1 MTTPCRSPFV
11 STLSTISPRLAY
23 MRMLRASS
31 EIAAAM
37 TVSAPRSR
45 AMCAMSR
52 NVRTANESM
61 TSSAVTSTMTP
72 RARKRPTR
80 SISASRSCDRSASVS
95 ADCMDAIRY
104 WPCLRI
110 GTSTAP
116 SATGVGASSRLRGQL
131 FQRQDLITE
140 QPFRFLDAA
149 LQVAYRRHLAQ
160 VDADR
165 DKRLGDFR
173 RQAGDDHG
181 RAEQPRRLDR
191 PHEVVRDIRVHRRH
205 TGDVDHDHLRAVGPD
220 RPQQLLSQLA
230 RALRIDDADDR

>member
-1 MTTPCRSPFV
+1 
-11 STLSTISPRLAY
+11 
-23 MRMLRASS
+23 
-31 EIAAAM
+31 M

-52 NVRTANESM
+52 SVRTANESM

-131 FQRQDLITE
+131 FQRQDLVAE
-140 QPFRFLDAA
+140 QPLRFLDAA

-165 DKRLGDFR
+165 DKRLGDL
-173 RQAGDDHG
+173 QGDRKSTRLNSSHG
-181 RAEQPRRLDR
+181 Y
-191 PHEVVRDIRVHRRH
+191 ISY
-205 TGDVDHDHLRAVGPD
+205 AVFCLKKKKS
-220 RPQQLLSQLA
+220 PQQTLFLPRLLDP
-230 RALRIDDADDR
+230 RTPALL